1 MQNLKCSVKPE
12 IFRAVRD
19 VDISSLS
26 DSKEFDLRP
35 VLPCLVRMALCKP
48 LDESSNWTKAKKEVL
63 KILSGIEVVNGI
75 VALLSIDFHALEQD
89 VKKEQ
94 QLRTKI
100 GTSQTDSVL
109 ISQLQCGLAMEFER
123 SDHARRIRLLLSEL
137 LFVASQMKENKA
149 EFYFK
154 SSELLESIVYLEE
167 VSDVLCIAQAELPTL
182 LQIKDVAETL
192 LHLPNGGWL
201 LCRLVANSPD
211 SFKEVCTS
219 LVANGETQDEES
231 MSGRRR
237 MEVLLNLCTMNPGE
251 MLNIRALCVEHCTMP
266 GLAVALTLLTSKDYH
281 GVAMDIKDKTADV
294 IAFVCGLLLSNNLNV
309 RSWFSQYV
317 KLGQKK
323 RQDPQAST
331 LQALR
336 HHLLEHLVSILP
348 AGREPISD
356 ILQASSF
363 IRLYCVLKGMGGLK
377 FSDEE
382 MRLLLRLVTSHP
394 LQNKAGSRFVSLG
407 LSMIMLCPYLLTNGE
422 QEKHVIEWIRWLM
435 DRQEEFEQ
443 TVGDSYGEMLFLIAI
458 HFHSN
463 NTTAIGELVSSTLG
477 MKAPVK
483 GNALSRLRQIFTQE
497 IFKEQVVTT
506 HAVKVPVTPN
516 LNGHMTGY
524 LPINSVYQLLKT
536 RSFSKYKVPI
546 KDWIYRQICSSGCPL
561 HNLLPSLIE
570 VYVNSIIIKST
581 KTDHLNEPLSNQEV
595 LDVYKS
601 SVFGQSRGDN
611 SFNQEDNSLSSQKG
625 ANSVYNLTP
634 QLIVLYYLLLYE
646 DTVLNHMKIIVSGD
660 RKVKTYPDGVLSK
673 IPINFLLQQAQK
685 NQHQYPGL
693 FPSLLK
699 LLVTHYPHLC
709 TIEDWLEESLTIQSI
724 SQEISPLTKTTI
736 TLEQFQQ
743 AIDGLPLRTSE
754 MIVAL
759 QTLLRMPADTILQF
773 SDKFLG
779 CLILILDTR
788 IPRKVVDLVRK
799 VWIKLH
805 SISPRSI
812 RLATVNALRQSNK
825 RGAVI
830 TQYTENDVTIDPLII
845 LRCDNRVY
853 RCPPI
858 LEIILCIL
866 SAYMQASKVYL
877 HNHTLVNPILDH
889 ASQTDQERRDLKN
902 ALIMAQDSAVVQI
915 LLECCLPKEDEEEEG
930 LLHNRREIQ
939 CVICSFIHKIF
950 ISDPHLAKLIHFQ
963 GYPEELLNIT
973 VPGIPSMHI
982 CLDFV
987 PELLSQPQMHKQIF
1001 AIKMMAHLCCQ
1012 YALPKSLNIAKL
1024 AVNVMFTMVNVLGA
1038 GDKLEFFLETVPYLV
1053 KVCQAFPPLFEDVNS
1068 LLLQLGRVCVS
1079 QLSCNS
1085 NIIATEQTDLNFEP
1099 SKKKSKYSLL
1109 SPELTVQFEELHG
1122 LVRQT
1127 FSNIVKKSIV
1137 TRNIYS

>member
-1 MQNLKCSVKPE
+1 MK
-12 IFRAVRD
+12 
-19 VDISSLS
+19 
-26 DSKEFDLRP
+26 
-35 VLPCLVRMALCKP
+35 LV
-48 LDESSNWTKAKKEVL
+48 TK
-63 KILSGIEVVNGI
+63 VNGRKKK
-75 VALLSIDFHALEQD
+75 LLI
-89 VKKEQ
+89 
-94 QLRTKI
+94 I
-100 GTSQTDSVL
+100 
-109 ISQLQCGLAMEFER
+109 
-123 SDHARRIRLLLSEL
+123 
-137 LFVASQMKENKA
+137 
-149 EFYFK
+149 
-154 SSELLESIVYLEE
+154 YL
-167 VSDVLCIAQAELPTL
+167 VFFPQ
-182 LQIKDVAETL
+182 
-192 LHLPNGGWL
+192 
-201 LCRLVANSPD
+201 
-211 SFKEVCTS
+211 
-219 LVANGETQDEES
+219 
-231 MSGRRR
+231 
-237 MEVLLNLCTMNPGE
+237 
-251 MLNIRALCVEHCTMP
+251 
-266 GLAVALTLLTSKDYH
+266 
-281 GVAMDIKDKTADV
+281 
-294 IAFVCGLLLSNNLNV
+294 
-309 RSWFSQYV
+309 
-317 KLGQKK
+317 K

-407 LSMIMLCPYLLTNGE
+407 LSMIMLCPYLLA
-422 QEKHVIEWIRWLM
+422 
-435 DRQEEFEQ
+435 

-536 RSFSKYKVPI
+536 RSFSKYKVLI

-611 SFNQEDNSLSSQKG
+611 SFSQEDNSVSSQKG
-625 ANSVYNLTP
+625 DNSVYNLTP

-646 DTVLNHMKIIVSGD
+646 DTVLNHMKIIGNY
-660 RKVKTYPDGVLSK
+660 KLMVKRQESKDLPRWCSLSK

-693 FPSLLK
+693 SSLLK
-699 LLVTHYPHLC
+699 KYHLTET
-709 TIEDWLEESLTIQSI
+709 TITPEQFQQDNNNTVNITENITPSQRQLSPWNSFNKEISPPKTTITLEQFPQAITVYHRKYHFTKVLNSFNKVTIQSI
-724 SQEISPLTKTTI
+724 SQVISLLTKTTITLEQFQQGKQYSQYQKYYSFTKTTITPGTVSLEISPRTKTFIPWKIFNRVITIQSISRNITLTKTTITLEQFQHVNTNTVNITGNITLTKTTITLEQFQQGNNNTVNITGNITLTKTTI

-743 AIDGLPLRTSE
+743 AIDGLPLNIRNDE
-754 MIVAL
+754 
-759 QTLLRMPADTILQF
+759 
-773 SDKFLG
+773 
-779 CLILILDTR
+779 
-788 IPRKVVDLVRK
+788 
-799 VWIKLH
+799 KLATTV
-805 SISPRSI
+805 I

-915 LLECCLPKEDEEEEG
+915 LLECCLPKEDE
-930 LLHNRREIQ
+930 
-939 CVICSFIHKIF
+939 
-950 ISDPHLAKLIHFQ
+950 

-1099 SKKKSKYSLL
+1099 SKKKSRYSLL